1 MAIKARESEA
11 KALTPAD
18 MWQPGLNAI
27 YNKIKAFILGPL
39 LRGEMHPSDVD
50 EIFSKGGRSS
60 GKSTAT
66 AFWIWLA
73 LENDPKKN
81 AVIVRKVAA
90 HLRKTVWKQMMKVRR
105 QLGFTHWK
113 ANATQMVFTNTET
126 GQQIYFV
133 GLDDEE
139 ALRSITVE
147 TGYISI
153 VWYEE
158 AKQFANYEEIMQ
170 SRASIL
176 RGGVEVGEPPD
187 SDAEFM
193 TFITYNPPKS
203 GNHWINR
210 EARKPKEG
218 RFVHSSTY
226 LTMPPAWVGKNI
238 LAEAERLKETNPK
251 QYAYMYLGES
261 VGVEQQFF
269 TNLEFREIPDDEIA
283 RMKWFDYGID
293 WGEID
298 PNVWMQGYLED
309 GVLYIIKGLW
319 QKGKQKGKI
328 YKFAD
333 MVAEEMKGHEGDVI
347 YADCQVKTFAEI
359 LNDRGLNVHDG
370 TPKHGAN
377 GRVYGGRFL
386 QGLRKIVINTRP
398 GWVPQEIQD
407 EFANFE
413 HAEDPGGGFKDE
425 PQKGDDHGFDCARY
439 MLNKWIAKGDIN
451 NFVDEEKMDELMS
464 ALGDDDDDMT
474 TGFEDD
480 DDFDMDY
487 DM

>member
-1 MAIKARESEA
+1 
-11 KALTPAD
+11 
-18 MWQPGLNAI
+18 
-27 YNKIKAFILGPL
+27 
-39 LRGEMHPSDVD
+39 
-50 EIFSKGGRSS
+50 
-60 GKSTAT
+60 
-66 AFWIWLA
+66 
-73 LENDPKKN
+73 
-81 AVIVRKVAA
+81 
-90 HLRKTVWKQMMKVRR
+90 
-105 QLGFTHWK
+105 
-113 ANATQMVFTNTET
+113 
-126 GQQIYFV
+126 
-133 GLDDEE
+133 
-139 ALRSITVE
+139 
-147 TGYISI
+147 
-153 VWYEE
+153 
-158 AKQFANYEEIMQ
+158 
-170 SRASIL
+170 
-176 RGGVEVGEPPD
+176 
-187 SDAEFM
+187 
-193 TFITYNPPKS
+193 
-203 GNHWINR
+203 
-210 EARKPKEG
+210 
-218 RFVHSSTY
+218 
-226 LTMPPAWVGKNI
+226 
-238 LAEAERLKETNPK
+238 
-251 QYAYMYLGES
+251 
-261 VGVEQQFF
+261 
-269 TNLEFREIPDDEIA
+269 
-283 RMKWFDYGID
+283 MKWFDYGID

-298 PNVWMQGYLED
+298 PNVWMKGYLED
-309 GVLYIIKGLW
+309 GVLYIVKGLW

-451 NFVDEEKMDELMS
+451 NFIDEEKMGELMS
-464 ALGDDDDDMT
+464 ALGDDDDDMA

>member
-39 LRGEMHPSDVD
+39 LRGEMRPSDVD

-153 VWYEE
+153 V
-158 AKQFANYEEIMQ
+158 
-170 SRASIL
+170 
-176 RGGVEVGEPPD
+176 
-187 SDAEFM
+187 
-193 TFITYNPPKS
+193 
-203 GNHWINR
+203 
-210 EARKPKEG
+210 
-218 RFVHSSTY
+218 
-226 LTMPPAWVGKNI
+226 
-238 LAEAERLKETNPK
+238 
-251 QYAYMYLGES
+251 
-261 VGVEQQFF
+261 
-269 TNLEFREIPDDEIA
+269 
-283 RMKWFDYGID
+283 
-293 WGEID
+293 
-298 PNVWMQGYLED
+298 
-309 GVLYIIKGLW
+309 
-319 QKGKQKGKI
+319 
-328 YKFAD
+328 
-333 MVAEEMKGHEGDVI
+333 
-347 YADCQVKTFAEI
+347 
-359 LNDRGLNVHDG
+359 
-370 TPKHGAN
+370 
-377 GRVYGGRFL
+377 
-386 QGLRKIVINTRP
+386 
-398 GWVPQEIQD
+398 
-407 EFANFE
+407 
-413 HAEDPGGGFKDE
+413 
-425 PQKGDDHGFDCARY
+425 
-439 MLNKWIAKGDIN
+439 
-451 NFVDEEKMDELMS
+451 
-464 ALGDDDDDMT
+464 
-474 TGFEDD
+474 
-480 DDFDMDY
+480 
-487 DM
+487 